1 MGVNTASPQPLLPQ
15 SQLPLLHLPFGLNN
29 WLSSYPTAP
38 LKERPVWR
46 YSRLQSSS
54 MTGLLI
60 FCTAELSWG
69 VGEQRP
75 NPHAW
80 TCRFP
85 KHKTEI
91 KSLKKHLLLNPI
103 SLTRIYVTI
112 WKNGESLSTFK
123 YWVQPGKISPSPR
136 PESQGPCPAD
146 RNMVAPALPPGPGA
160 AQQGLFSRRNCFYK
174 LELEKV

>member
-1 MGVNTASPQPLLPQ
+1 MLFILTSALLSLFPTPSWDQTHLISSSAEQAIDEMGLNTASPQPLLPQ
-15 SQLPLLHLPFGLNN
+15 SHLPLLHLPFGLNN

-60 FCTAELSWG
+60 FCTAELPWG
-69 VGEQRP
+69 VREQRP

-91 KSLKKHLLLNPI
+91 KSLKTHLLLNPI
-103 SLTRIYVTI
+103 SLSQNTCNNMKKWRKPQYIQI
-112 WKNGESLSTFK
+112 LSSAWEDLAK
-123 YWVQPGKISPSPR
+123 S
-136 PESQGPCPAD
+136 
-146 RNMVAPALPPGPGA
+146 
-160 AQQGLFSRRNCFYK
+160 
-174 LELEKV
+174 